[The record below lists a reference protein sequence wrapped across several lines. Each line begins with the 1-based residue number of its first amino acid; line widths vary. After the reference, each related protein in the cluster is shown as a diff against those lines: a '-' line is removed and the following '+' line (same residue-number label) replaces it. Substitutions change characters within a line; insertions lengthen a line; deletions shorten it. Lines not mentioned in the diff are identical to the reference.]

1 MVKLVSGSY
10 LKSSDIKDGDIV
22 VFNTGGGWVEQTKF
36 PRPDGKPGTQFII
49 DVTWKGEAKM
59 LRLNATSRKL
69 LVEKYGNDTDK
80 WIGKSAKLFLM
91 STYVGGAEKN
101 MLVVKPA
108 VDLKPTVNTAPQ
120 AEEIAWEE

>member
-36 PRPDGKPGTQFII
+36 PRPDGTPGTQFII
-49 DVTWKGEAKM
+49 DVTWKSEKKM

-69 LVEKYGNDTDK
+69 LVEKYGNDTEK
-80 WIGKSAKLFLM
+80 WIGKYAKLFLM
-91 STYVGGAEKN
+91 STYVGGDEKK
-101 MLVVKPA
+101 MLVVKPTEGA
-108 VDLKPTVNTAPQ
+108 VQPSNTPQ
-120 AEEIAWEE
+120 AEPIEWEE